1 VPFAHQILFVR
12 AGMSHAPRA
21 PVYTT
26 LATDAAGRFATL
38 LPAGARFAV
47 VTREKGEAR
56 AHALLRAGTNDEARR
71 RVWMRTP
78 AVVIDTRA
86 CGNDGDG
93 GGGGRAVVTGAPWPQ
108 GASVS
113 VPPEAGAEPSA
124 EPGSESRTDR
134 AEPELD
140 NGNDS
145 GMVFVAD
152 QRDPTLPQTHTRDF
166 TIGR

>member
-1 VPFAHQILFVR
+1 
-12 AGMSHAPRA
+12 MSHAPRA

-71 RVWMRTP
+71 RVWMRSP

-86 CGNDGDG
+86 CDS

-113 VPPEAGAEPSA
+113 VPPEAGAESST
-124 EPGSESRTDR
+124 ESGSESRTDNSE
-134 AEPELD
+134 AELD
-140 NGNDS
+140 HGNGG
-145 GMVFVAD
+145 GMVFMAD

>member
-1 VPFAHQILFVR
+1 MARVVPFAHQILFVR

-78 AVVIDTRA
+78 AVVIDTRG
-86 CGNDGDG
+86 CDGDR
-93 GGGGRAVVTGAPWPQ
+93 GRALVTGAPWPQ

-113 VPPEAGAEPSA
+113 VPPEAETEAETDTS
-124 EPGSESRTDR
+124 GESRPEAAAD
-134 AEPELD
+134 AES
-140 NGNDS
+140 G

>member
-1 VPFAHQILFVR
+1 MPFAHQILFVR

-71 RVWMRTP
+71 REWMRTP

-86 CGNDGDG
+86 CGD
-93 GGGGRAVVTGAPWPQ
+93 GGRAVVTGAPWPQ
-108 GASVS
+108 GASVA
-113 VPPEAGAEPSA
+113 VPPEAGTEPSA
-124 EPGSESRTDR
+124 ESGPESRPDN
-134 AEPELD
+134 AEAGLD
-140 NGNDS
+140 HGEGS

>member
-86 CGNDGDG
+86 CGGDS

-113 VPPEAGAEPSA
+113 VPPEAGADPSA
-124 EPGSESRTDR
+124 ESGSESRTEN
-134 AEPELD
+134 AGAELD
-140 NGNDS
+140 HSDGS